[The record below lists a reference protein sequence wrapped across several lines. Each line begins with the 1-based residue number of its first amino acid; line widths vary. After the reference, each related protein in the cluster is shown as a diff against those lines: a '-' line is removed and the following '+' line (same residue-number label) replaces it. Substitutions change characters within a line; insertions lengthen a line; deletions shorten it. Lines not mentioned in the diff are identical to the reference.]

1 MTGSNP
7 PQRDTSPPGEPS
19 VDIDDAV
26 AALLRSLPE
35 PGPLPADIARRI
47 EAALE
52 AEQLARGAT
61 PIPEPEPTLSSSGAD
76 TLPLTPIESGR
87 RRSGRPGRPGR
98 SSWLIG
104 AAAAAGLVAVA
115 LGGSFLQH
123 RNAGTAAVP
132 RLPDAVVGSAPSTDP
147 VGVQPTT
154 GTLGEHIYASRT
166 AYSRTN
172 LATMVA
178 TRFTTPGT
186 PLHPLAGESP
196 ALGPLASPTGVA
208 SCAGALSIPAGKVV
222 MVDLATFEDQPA
234 AVIVTSGQNAGT
246 VDAYVVI
253 RTCPAGGQ
261 LLLDHRIG
269 LALPS

>member
-1 MTGSNP
+1 MTSINP
-7 PQRDTSPPGEPS
+7 PDRDTPEPGEPS
-19 VDIDDAV
+19 VDDAV
-26 AALLRSLPE
+26 TALLRSLPD
-35 PGPLPADIARRI
+35 PGPLPPDIALRI
-47 EAALE
+47 EAALA
-52 AEQLARGAT
+52 AEQDARGAT
-61 PIPEPEPTLSSSGAD
+61 PIPTPAQPPDADVTLASLDQARERA
-76 TLPLTPIESGR
+76 TGR
-87 RRSGRPGRPGR
+87 RRAGAAGRAGRAN
-98 SSWLIG
+98 WLIG

-132 RLPDAVVGSAPSTDP
+132 RLPDSVVGSVPSRP
-147 VGVQPTT
+147 AAVQPTP
-154 GTLGEHIYASRT
+154 GTLADHIYASRT

-178 TRFTTPGT
+178 TRVRTPGT

-196 ALGPLASPTGVA
+196 ALGPLASETGVT
-208 SCAGALSIPAGKVV
+208 SCASALSIPAQKVI

-234 AVIVTSGQNAGT
+234 AVIVTSGESAGT

-253 RTCPAGGQ
+253 RTCPAGGT
-261 LLLDHRIG
+261 LLLDHRMG